1 MNMELTDREVE
12 RIKNFVQ
19 FVSDNERPGQTY
31 TKEALAAKEAYE
43 NLKAEVK
50 KILKGK

>member
-1 MNMELTDREVE
+1 MELTDREVE
-12 RIKNFVQ
+12 RIKTFVQ
-19 FVSDNERPGQTY
+19 FVSDNELPGKLY
-31 TKEALAAKEAYE
+31 SKEAIAAKEAYE

>member
-1 MNMELTDREVE
+1 MELTDREVE

-19 FVSDNERPGQTY
+19 FVSDNELPSRPY